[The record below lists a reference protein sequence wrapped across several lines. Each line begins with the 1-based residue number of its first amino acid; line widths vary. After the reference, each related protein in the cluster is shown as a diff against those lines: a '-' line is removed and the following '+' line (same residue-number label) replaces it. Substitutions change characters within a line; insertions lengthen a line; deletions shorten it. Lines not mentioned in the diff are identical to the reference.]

1 MQDVN
6 YWGFGCSEITLEL
19 SCCKYPKSDDLL
31 QLWRDNKN
39 SLIEYLKLANT
50 GLRGVISYED
60 GEPAQNIS
68 IQIDQREPIFKTN
81 RNGEYF
87 KLLTPGSYN
96 LRLKLNCQDIY
107 TTRIQI
113 QNTSHLSLNITLP
126 NHLKEQTEVFGLH
139 RFPDFCQTKRTTCPN
154 MEFNNLKMGIN
165 KNKNQIITTNDHLF
179 GHLSSCSFPIQF
191 SLSLL
196 WVAVFFSKVF
206 I

>member
-1 MQDVN
+1 MQDAN
-6 YWGFGCSEITLEL
+6 YWAFGCSEITIEL
-19 SCCKYPKSDDLL
+19 TCCKYPYASELL
-31 QLWRDNKN
+31 QIWRDNKN

-113 QNTSHLSLNITLP
+113 QDPTYSEVNITIP
-126 NHLKEQTEVFGLH
+126 NKFKEESKSIGLSKY
-139 RFPDFCQTKRTTCPN
+139 PTFCQTKLTSCPN
-154 MEFNNLKMGIN
+154 NEFRQLMGIN
-165 KNKNQIITTNDHLF
+165 SPNK
-179 GHLSSCSFPIQF
+179 SSISIRF
-191 SLSLL
+191 SLSL
-196 WVAVFFSKVF
+196 FFVLLVSNRF
-206 I
+206 LTEYY

>member
-1 MQDVN
+1 MQDAN
-6 YWGFGCSEITLEL
+6 YWAFGCSEITIEL
-19 SCCKYPKSDDLL
+19 TCCKYPYASELL
-31 QLWRDNKN
+31 QIWRDNKN

-113 QNTSHLSLNITLP
+113 QDPTYSEVNI
-126 NHLKEQTEVFGLH
+126 
-139 RFPDFCQTKRTTCPN
+139 
-154 MEFNNLKMGIN
+154 
-165 KNKNQIITTNDHLF
+165 KNQ
-179 GHLSSCSFPIQF
+179 
-191 SLSLL
+191 
-196 WVAVFFSKVF
+196 V
-206 I
+206 